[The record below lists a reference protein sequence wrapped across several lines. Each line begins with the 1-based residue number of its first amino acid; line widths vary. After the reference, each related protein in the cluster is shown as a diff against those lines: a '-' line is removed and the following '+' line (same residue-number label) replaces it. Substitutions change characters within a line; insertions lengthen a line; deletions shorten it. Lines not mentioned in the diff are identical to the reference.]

1 MKIPYE
7 QKKIFA
13 NFLKNPKIYTIF
25 VHGYMRGK
33 IEKME
38 VLNEQKRSTQRIAF
52 AVYTQAERAAV
63 YRSGYVER
71 VRRE

>member
-7 QKKIFA
+7 QKKIYA

-52 AVYTQAERAAV
+52 AIYSQAKWAAV
-63 YRSGYVER
+63 YRSCNGKR
-71 VRRE
+71 V